1 MLFLTEQIL
10 DFSGNRHR
18 SGCAFLQEMPASG
31 VVQQPCWVL
40 HAVRQEHAESMVQR
54 WPDLQIDE
62 EMSCNEAW
70 NTYSSTARGAPQLLS
85 ELPSVCRKTGKEI
98 VCDGLFTIK
107 WVYVFAEWLIIL
119 ESVHF
124 LLANCI
130 AIIYFC
136 TCPFDQHVTCL
147 NTNGVMC
154 FTVVVSV
161 NADLIQGNTAEE
173 IKKEDIKDSAIIAVS
188 STALAIYL
196 IFMLSLCVVLRRRRI
211 QNG

>member
-40 HAVRQEHAESMVQR
+40 HAVRQEHAELMVQR
-54 WPDLQIDE
+54 WPDLRIDE

-85 ELPSVCRKTGKEI
+85 ELPSVYRKTEKLI
-98 VCDGLFTIK
+98 VWDELFTIK

-130 AIIYFC
+130 AIMYFF

-147 NTNGVMC
+147 STNGVMC

-173 IKKEDIKDSAIIAVS
+173 IKKEDIKDSAIVAVS

-211 QNG
+211 QKG